1 MRSKKETQ
9 RKFAKRCTTKT
20 WRNKIMFKQDEG
32 VELQFPVRLLSDPLI
47 FKAFKAFS
55 SHFQV

>member
-9 RKFAKRCTTKT
+9 RKFAKRCTTET
-20 WRNKIMFKQDEG
+20 WRNEIMFKQDEG
-32 VELQFPVRLLSDPLI
+32 VKLQCPVRSRSDPFI

-55 SHFQV
+55 SCIQV